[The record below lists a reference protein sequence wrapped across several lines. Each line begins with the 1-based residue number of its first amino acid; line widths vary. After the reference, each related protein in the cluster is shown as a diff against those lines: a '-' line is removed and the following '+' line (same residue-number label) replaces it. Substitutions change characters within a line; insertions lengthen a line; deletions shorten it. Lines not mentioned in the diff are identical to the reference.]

1 MSSSRCCSTRRM
13 ARGRSL
19 RYKNEPYTCQESL
32 FDNPLL
38 GKIPKPPGLL
48 CGAYHSGSSPIME
61 RAVESGRE
69 RKRGNRK
76 KPYLRNV
83 CHPVSIPTS
92 SDDRRLFEGT
102 FLLDCAIDLL
112 TSHKVKNGSNE
123 SRVRGIHLC
132 HCNACFFSFC
142 SGLAEECHFLFLAST
157 LLNECRKLCISI
169 VYHLPT
175 LSAQIACAGL
185 QQSACQSSVK

>member
-1 MSSSRCCSTRRM
+1 MRCTCVACMRVYRQEKLTLPLTTISSSRCCSTRRM

-32 FDNPLL
+32 FDNLRKPLL
-38 GKIPKPPGLL
+38 GNIPQPFGLL
-48 CGAYHSGSSPIME
+48 CGAYRSGSSPIME
-61 RAVESGRE
+61 RAVESGSE
-69 RKRGNRK
+69 KKRGNRK

-112 TSHKVKNGSNE
+112 TSQKVKNGSNE
-123 SRVRGIHLC
+123 SCVLGVHLC
-132 HCNACFFSFC
+132 HCNASFS
-142 SGLAEECHFLFLAST
+142 
-157 LLNECRKLCISI
+157 RI

-175 LSAQIACAGL
+175 LLAQIACAGL
-185 QQSACQSSVK
+185 QQSAGQSSVK